1 MRVPLSWLL
10 EYAHLD
16 LPAGPDGAL
25 GEETARAVAARLT
38 AVGLEVET
46 VEPAGHDISGV
57 VVAQVPRD
65 RGADRVHASRSG
77 TAGYVGRRRPGP
89 ARHLRRGQLRGR

>member
-46 VEPAGHDISGV
+46 IEPAGHDISGV
-57 VVAQVPRD
+57 VVAQVREIEELTGFRKPIRYC
-65 RGADRVHASRSG
+65 RR
-77 TAGYVGRRRPGP
+77 TGRRRPGP

>member
-16 LPAGPDGAL
+16 LPAGPEGAL

-38 AVGLEVET
+38 AVGLEV
-46 VEPAGHDISGV
+46 
-57 VVAQVPRD
+57 
-65 RGADRVHASRSG
+65 
-77 TAGYVGRRRPGP
+77 
-89 ARHLRRGQLRGR
+89 

>member
-16 LPAGPDGAL
+16 LPAGPDGAVA
-25 GEETARAVAARLT
+25 EETAREVAARLT

-46 VEPAGHDISGV
+46 IEPPGTTLSGV
-57 VVAQVPRD
+57 VVARSA
-65 RGADRVHASRSG
+65 RSRS
-77 TAGYVGRRRPGP
+77 
-89 ARHLRRGQLRGR
+89 